1 MLNRRPL
8 AVIVGAC
15 LLQACT
21 TPPARQANR
30 IEPVYT
36 INHAAG
42 SDADAFLRLGKYHQT
57 HGNLDLARKAYV
69 QSMALDRRQTDAP
82 TALAALDSQ
91 EGRLEEAK
99 LLMQKVVADFPS
111 QTHPWNNLGYVH
123 YLQGNFSLA
132 VTTLERA
139 VALDGRNERARN
151 NLKMAQ
157 AAASKDVELAK
168 TTQSVAKDMPAAAA
182 WSPATLQPPT
192 ILVSTAPA
200 SRMGIVQLSPQVFEL
215 KYLSAMPQLPIRPA
229 PLPLFA
235 AQNRSATGLNT
246 PSLPEADTAA
256 ALRLSRLE
264 IANGNGVPGMAMRI
278 SKKLGKE
285 GIATARLTNMP
296 RFDKQV
302 TEIQYRAGYE
312 QQALLLKKAMNYKNV
327 VMRVA
332 TLIDAADVR
341 LVLGKDATNRMAS
354 IESNTENLD
363 GGV

>member
-69 QSMALDRRQTDAP
+69 QSMALDRRQPDAP

-151 NLKMAQ
+151 NLKIAQ

-168 TTQSVAKDMPAAAA
+168 TTQSVAKDMPAA
-182 WSPATLQPPT
+182 STTP
-192 ILVSTAPA
+192 VSKPSGNPISGTAPA

-215 KYLSAMPQLPIRPA
+215 KYLSAMPQLPIQPA

-246 PSLPEADTAA
+246 PSSPDADTAA

-285 GIATARLTNMP
+285 GIATARLTNLP

-354 IESNTENLD
+354 IESDTESLD